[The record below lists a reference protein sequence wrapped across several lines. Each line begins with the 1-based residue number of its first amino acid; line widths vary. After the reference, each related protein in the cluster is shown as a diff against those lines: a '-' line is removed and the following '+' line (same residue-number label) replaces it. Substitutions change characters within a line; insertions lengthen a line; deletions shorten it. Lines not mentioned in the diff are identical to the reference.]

1 MLEGIQAVIFDLD
14 GTLMDSMWMWK
25 DIDIEY
31 LGRYGLCPPEGLDVI
46 IEGMGFT
53 ETAEYFKKRFE
64 LPDPV
69 EKIKE
74 DWLVMAGEKYAH
86 EVRLK
91 TGAAAFLRMLRAQGR
106 KIGIASSNRRE
117 LIQAC
122 LESNGVED
130 CFDCIVTACDVAKG
144 KPAPDVYLEVARRL
158 DVEPENCLVFED
170 VPMGI
175 LSGKNAGMQVCAV
188 RDEYCLDQTEKIRAL
203 ADYYI
208 QSYDEIPEHRY
219 EELKHHG
226 ERS

>member
-1 MLEGIQAVIFDLD
+1 MLEGIHAVIFDLD

-74 DWLVMAGEKYAH
+74 DWLVMAGEKYA
-86 EVRLK
+86 
-91 TGAAAFLRMLRAQGR
+91 
-106 KIGIASSNRRE
+106 
-117 LIQAC
+117 
-122 LESNGVED
+122 
-130 CFDCIVTACDVAKG
+130 
-144 KPAPDVYLEVARRL
+144 RRL

-188 RDEYCLDQTEKIRAL
+188 RDEYCLDQTEKIRTL

>member
-1 MLEGIQAVIFDLD
+1 MLEGIHAVIFDLD

-86 EVRLK
+86 EVRLVQPPFC
-91 TGAAAFLRMLRAQGR
+91 GCCVHRGVESALRA
-106 KIGIASSNRRE
+106 A
-117 LIQAC
+117 
-122 LESNGVED
+122 
-130 CFDCIVTACDVAKG
+130 TAG
-144 KPAPDVYLEVARRL
+144 
-158 DVEPENCLVFED
+158 
-170 VPMGI
+170 
-175 LSGKNAGMQVCAV
+175 S
-188 RDEYCLDQTEKIRAL
+188 
-203 ADYYI
+203 
-208 QSYDEIPEHRY
+208 
-219 EELKHHG
+219 
-226 ERS
+226 

>member
-1 MLEGIQAVIFDLD
+1 MLKDKKAVIFDLD
-14 GTLMDSMWMWK
+14 GTLVDSMWVWY
-25 DIDIEY
+25 DIDVEF
-31 LGRYGLCPPEGLDVI
+31 LGRYGHRVPEDLQKD

-53 ETAEYFKKRFE
+53 ETAEYFKKRFD
-64 LPDPV
+64 LPDSI

-74 DWLVMAGEKYAH
+74 DGLIMAGEKYAH

-91 TGAAAFLRMLRAQGR
+91 SGAAAFLRMLRAQGR
-106 KIGIASSNRRE
+106 KVGIASSNSRE
-117 LIQAC
+117 LIQAF
-122 LESNGVED
+122 LASNGVED

>member
-1 MLEGIQAVIFDLD
+1 
-14 GTLMDSMWMWK
+14 
-25 DIDIEY
+25 
-31 LGRYGLCPPEGLDVI
+31 
-46 IEGMGFT
+46 
-53 ETAEYFKKRFE
+53 
-64 LPDPV
+64 
-69 EKIKE
+69 
-74 DWLVMAGEKYAH
+74 MAGEKYAH

-106 KIGIASSNRRE
+106 KIGIASSNSRE

-122 LESNGVED
+122 LASNGVED

>member
-1 MLEGIQAVIFDLD
+1 MY
-14 GTLMDSMWMWK
+14 SK
-25 DIDIEY
+25 
-31 LGRYGLCPPEGLDVI
+31 
-46 IEGMGFT
+46 
-53 ETAEYFKKRFE
+53 
-64 LPDPV
+64 
-69 EKIKE
+69 
-74 DWLVMAGEKYAH
+74 
-86 EVRLK
+86 
-91 TGAAAFLRMLRAQGR
+91 
-106 KIGIASSNRRE
+106 
-117 LIQAC
+117 
-122 LESNGVED
+122 
-130 CFDCIVTACDVAKG
+130 
-144 KPAPDVYLEVARRL
+144 LEVARRL

>member
-1 MLEGIQAVIFDLD
+1 MLEGIHAVIFDLD

-91 TGAAAFLRMLRAQGR
+91 TGAAAFCGCCVHRGVKSALRA
-106 KIGIASSNRRE
+106 A
-117 LIQAC
+117 
-122 LESNGVED
+122 
-130 CFDCIVTACDVAKG
+130 TAG
-144 KPAPDVYLEVARRL
+144 
-158 DVEPENCLVFED
+158 N
-170 VPMGI
+170 
-175 LSGKNAGMQVCAV
+175 
-188 RDEYCLDQTEKIRAL
+188 
-203 ADYYI
+203 
-208 QSYDEIPEHRY
+208 
-219 EELKHHG
+219 
-226 ERS
+226 

>member
-1 MLEGIQAVIFDLD
+1 MLEGIHAVIFDLD

-46 IEGMGFT
+46 IEGMGVT
-53 ETAEYFKKRFE
+53 ETGEYFKYLFE

-106 KIGIASSNRRE
+106 KIGIASSNSRE

-122 LESNGVED
+122 LASNGVED
-130 CFDCIVTACDVAKG
+130 CYDCIVPAGDVAKG

-188 RDEYCLDQTEKIRAL
+188 RDEYCLDQTEKIRTL